1 MWTLPDPVWPVIV
14 LAAIQLVDGLMCLRP
29 ASFIARCLE
38 GVKWPRRYWR
48 LMPPIKFAAAAGL
61 IAGIWIPYLGAV
73 TSGALVL
80 YFAVAVAMHI
90 RARYL
95 GRDFYLNALGMLT
108 ICVATFV
115 FCFAL

>member
-1 MWTLPDPVWPVIV
+1 MWSLPDPVWPVIV
-14 LAAIQLVDGLMCLRP
+14 LAAIQLVDGLLCLRP
-29 ASFIARCLE
+29 AGFIARCFE
-38 GVKWPRRYWR
+38 GVKWPRRYWW

-61 IAGIWIPYLGAV
+61 IAGHWIPYLGAV

-80 YFAVAVAMHI
+80 YFLVAATMHI

-95 GRDFYLNALGMLT
+95 GRDFYLNALGMLA

-115 FCFAL
+115 FCFAI